1 VKARRLRTAA
11 FAAALATGCLGG
23 PTPAPEYFTLSAAA
37 APDAAPLAARPQ
49 LGLVLAAVER
59 PRHLDR
65 PELVTRDGPP
75 RLKLWSH
82 ARWGGSLRSDV
93 QRVVA
98 DDLARL
104 LGTARIAVYP
114 DEARF
119 PVDCRVLLSLL
130 ELGGARGEPVL
141 LRARWTLAGADG
153 RALDVGETRLV
164 QPVASPSFADYV
176 AAQRA
181 ALAGLAREI
190 AEPIARL
197 P

>member
-1 VKARRLRTAA
+1 MGSRLRASILT
-11 FAAALATGCLGG
+11 AALATGCLGG
-23 PTPAPEYFTLSAAA
+23 PTPAPEYFTLSAAP

-49 LGLVLAAVER
+49 LGLVLAAVEL

-65 PELVTRDGPP
+65 PELVTRDGPH
-75 RLKLWSH
+75 RLRLWNL

-130 ELGGARGEPVL
+130 ELGGPRGEPVV

-153 RALDVGETRLV
+153 RALRVGETHLE
-164 QPVASPSFADYV
+164 QPVASASFEDYV

-181 ALAGLAREI
+181 ALAGLTREI
-190 AEPIARL
+190 AGHIAQL